1 MDIRD
6 FLLERYFAKH
16 EFSARVLLSPS
27 DCEAMT
33 VQDLIEGADAEVR
46 RLWDGLRL
54 SYTESRGHPL
64 LLAEIARLTGR
75 LPEELVVLNPE
86 EGIFLTLNALLRKG
100 DHVVVLSPCYQSLY
114 EIPTAMG
121 CEVTRWY
128 LKREGGTWSLDL
140 DILEEAVQGNTR
152 AVIVNFPH
160 NPTGFLPTAEEF
172 ARVVRV
178 VAERGATLF
187 SDEMYRGLE
196 MDPGRRLP
204 SAPDLSENGVALT
217 GLSKTY
223 GLPGLRLGWLASADR
238 GVIDR
243 VLALKDYT
251 TICTPAPSEV
261 LAIAALRRAEEI
273 VERNRSIVRAN
284 LSLARDFFAKK
295 GNMFQ
300 WLEPLGGST
309 AFPRLFGERVED
321 FCERAVRDHGLMIVP
336 DSVFD
341 VDWNHFRVGMGRKNF
356 PEALAILETIVG

>member
-16 EFSARVLLSPS
+16 EFFARALLSPS

-33 VQDLIEGADAEVR
+33 VQDLIDGADEEVR
-46 RLWDGLRL
+46 GLWDGLRL

-75 LPEELVVLNPE
+75 APEELVVLNPE
-86 EGIFLTLNALLRKG
+86 EGIFLTLNALLGRG

-114 EIPTAMG
+114 EIPRAMG

-128 LKREGGTWSLDL
+128 LKREDGVWSLDM
-140 DILEEAVQGNTR
+140 DFLEGALQENTR

-172 ARVVRV
+172 EGVLRVTS
-178 VAERGATLF
+178 ERGVMLF

-204 SAPDLSENGVALT
+204 SAPDRSENSVALT

-223 GLPGLRLGWLASADR
+223 GLPGLRLGWLSSADR

-251 TICTPAPSEV
+251 TICTPAPSEI

-273 VERNRSIVRAN
+273 GERNRSIVRAN
-284 LSLARDFFAKK
+284 LSLASDFFTRR
-295 GNMFQ
+295 GSMFQ
-300 WLEPLGGST
+300 WFEPLGGST
-309 AFPRLFGERVED
+309 AFPRLIGDRAED
-321 FCERAVRDHGLMIVP
+321 FCERTVRDHGLMIVP
-336 DSVFD
+336 DRVFD

-356 PEALAILETIVG
+356 PEALAILEKIVG